1 MSDESTLV
9 ERYFPTE
16 ESRRR
21 ASSELIREAE
31 AILSRYDPALVAEV
45 RKRREAGES
54 FRQIFEALDRHPDVP
69 AIGMQLAV
77 IRQAH
82 QIRRGGKV

>member
-1 MSDESTLV
+1 MV

-21 ASSELIREAE
+21 ASADLIQKAE
-31 AILSRYDPALVAEV
+31 AILSKYDQDLVAEV
-45 RKRREAGES
+45 RRRREAGES
-54 FRQIFEALDRHPDVP
+54 FRQIFQAMDRNPQVA

-82 QIRRGGKV
+82 QIRKGG